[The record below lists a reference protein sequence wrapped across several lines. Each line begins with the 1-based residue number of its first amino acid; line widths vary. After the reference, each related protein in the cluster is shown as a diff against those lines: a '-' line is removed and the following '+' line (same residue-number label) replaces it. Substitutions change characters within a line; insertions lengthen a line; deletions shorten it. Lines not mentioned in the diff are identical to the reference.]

1 LLLYIHPIEQLNY
14 YQWRRWEL
22 SKVLEINNLSK
33 IYGEGENKVTA
44 LDNVSFSIEKG
55 QFVLIVG
62 SSGSGKSTLLNMIG
76 LLDHPTFG
84 KVFIDGTDTS
94 NLTDDK
100 ISSFRNKKLGF
111 IFQFSNL
118 LTDLTVLE
126 NVLLPRQIAGNID
139 SAEKNAIE
147 LLKAVGLSDQMN
159 KRANKISGGQAQ
171 RAAIARG
178 LINNPAIVLADEP
191 TGNLDSVTSAKI
203 VDLMKTM
210 AKNLN
215 QTFIIVTHDRQHF
228 GDVDRVITIK
238 DGKAF
243 EGNASSEMEVLV
255 W

>member
-1 LLLYIHPIEQLNY
+1 M
-14 YQWRRWEL
+14 
-22 SKVLEINNLSK
+22 SK
-33 IYGEGENKVTA
+33 IYGTDENKIKA

-55 QFVLIVG
+55 EFVLIVG

-76 LLDHPTFG
+76 LLDRPTNG
-84 KVFIDGTDTS
+84 KVFIDGTDTT

-126 NVLLPRQIAGNID
+126 NVLLPREIAGTND

-147 LLKAVGLSDQMN
+147 LLTAVGLADQIN

-178 LINNPAIVLADEP
+178 LINNPSIVLADEP
-191 TGNLDSVTSAKI
+191 TGNLDSVTAEII
-203 VDLMKTM
+203 VQLMKSM
-210 AKNLN
+210 AKKLN
-215 QTFIIVTHDRQHF
+215 QTFIVVTHDQHQF

-243 EGNASSEMEVLV
+243 EGNLPSEMEVLV